1 MQCDL
6 VIIGGGPA
14 GLSAA
19 LNAASEGL
27 RTILCE
33 SSTTFGGQAGTSSL
47 IENYLGF
54 PEGISGYE
62 LTRAA
67 LSQANKFGVDMF
79 IPFHA
84 IRIEREGEK
93 IFVISD
99 DEERICCVA
108 VILAM
113 GINYKRLDA
122 IGINRFIGLGVSY
135 GSPSLSDDF
144 AGRTV
149 CIIGGANSAGQAAC
163 YLAQCTGC
171 NVVLIIRNKSM
182 ESKMSDYLVKRV
194 REHTNIRVME
204 NSRLLE
210 VRGLMDLES
219 VVVRTQ
225 ASDGNEVKEVIPT
238 THVFVLIGAA
248 PKTQW
253 LRDLVVL
260 DEYGFIVTG
269 SSCSPTTKSL
279 LPSQCAEGMFAA
291 GDIRSGSA
299 KRVAGAVGEGQR
311 AVSDVHTWM
320 LSREQQN
327 EANQTAKVQDT
338 TSN

>member
-27 RTILCE
+27 HTILAE
-33 SSTTFGGQAGTSSL
+33 SQSFGGQAGTSSL
-47 IENYLGF
+47 IENYMGF
-54 PEGISGYE
+54 ADGVSGHE

-67 LSQANKFGVDMF
+67 VAQADKFKVDMA

-84 IRIEREGEK
+84 IRIEREGER
-93 IFVISD
+93 IYVISD
-99 DEERICCVA
+99 EEERICCTA

-113 GINYKRLDA
+113 GITYKRLEA
-122 IGINRFIGLGVSY
+122 VGISRFIGLGVSY

-144 AGRTV
+144 QDRSV

-171 NVVLIIRNKSM
+171 RVILIIRNKSI
-182 ESKMSDYLVKRV
+182 EAKMSDYLVRRV
-194 REHTNIRVME
+194 RDHENIRVME

-210 VRGLMDLES
+210 VRGQMELES
-219 VVVRTQ
+219 ILVRTQ
-225 ASDGNEVKEVIPT
+225 VGEDDVKEVIPV

-253 LRDLVVL
+253 LREHVPL
-260 DEYGFIVTG
+260 DEYGFVVTG
-269 SSCSPTTKSL
+269 AACTREMESM
-279 LPSQCAEGMFAA
+279 LPSQCGKGLFAA
-291 GDIRSGSA
+291 GDIRSGSS

-311 AVSDVHTWM
+311 AVSDVHTYLM
-320 LSREQQN
+320 QVGMTPAERKEL
-327 EANQTAKVQDT
+327 T
-338 TSN
+338 

>member
-27 RTILCE
+27 HTILCE
-33 SSTTFGGQAGTSSL
+33 SAIFGGQAGTSSL
-47 IENYLGF
+47 IENYMGF
-54 PEGISGYE
+54 PEGVSGHE
-62 LTRAA
+62 LIKAA
-67 LSQANKFGVDMF
+67 VAQADKFKVDMF

-84 IRIEREGEK
+84 IRIEREGDK

-99 DEERICCVA
+99 EEERICCAA

-113 GINYKRLDA
+113 GITYKRLEA

-144 AGRTV
+144 AGRSV

-171 NVVLIIRNKSM
+171 NVVLIIRNASI
-182 ESKMSDYLVKRV
+182 EAKMSDYLVKRV
-194 REHTNIRVME
+194 REHRNIRVME

-210 VRGLMDLES
+210 VRGAMELES
-219 VVVRTQ
+219 ILVRTQ
-225 ASDGNEVKEVIPT
+225 IPGGEEVKEVIPS

-253 LRDLVVL
+253 LRNHVPL
-260 DEYGFIVTG
+260 DDYGFIVTG
-269 SSCSPTTKSL
+269 AACSKETESML
-279 LPSQCAEGMFAA
+279 SSQCADGLFAA
-291 GDIRSGSA
+291 GDIRSGSS

-311 AVSDVHTWM
+311 AVSDVHTYLM
-320 LSREQQN
+320 KLSQAQEDK
-327 EANQTAKVQDT
+327 QTA
-338 TSN
+338 